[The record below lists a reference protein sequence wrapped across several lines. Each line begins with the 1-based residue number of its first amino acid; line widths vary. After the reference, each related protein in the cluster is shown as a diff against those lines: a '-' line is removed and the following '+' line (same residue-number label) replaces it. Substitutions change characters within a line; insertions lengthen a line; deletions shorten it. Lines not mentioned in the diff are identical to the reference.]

1 MGEMPRPFGVLILV
15 IIYVI
20 LAVLRFAAILM
31 VMLAESTGGS
41 LTLFCLA
48 PNLILGIFYLLIAM
62 GLYALKG
69 WAWTLALVFAIL
81 SMVYAVLNIYGISYS
96 IDLVGE
102 IDISSAFLVI
112 PVVALVLNFIVLLV
126 LLRNKDLFD

>member
-1 MGEMPRPFGVLILV
+1 MGEIPRPFGVIVLV

-20 LAVLRFAAILM
+20 LAVLRFGAILM
-31 VMLAESTGGS
+31 VMLSESTGGS
-41 LTLFCLA
+41 LTIFCLA
-48 PNLILGIFYLLIAM
+48 PNLVLGIIYLLIAM
-62 GLYALKG
+62 GLYYLKG

-81 SMVYAVLNIYGISYS
+81 SMVYAALNIYGISYS

-112 PVVALVLNFIVLLV
+112 PVVALVLNLIVVLV
-126 LLRNKDLFD
+126 LFRNKELFD